1 MAARATATEFVDLQ
15 VQLRRST
22 GLRPQ
27 FPIFFS
33 MPMSYILQPWQL
45 LLMILAS
52 WVHREQQKVIEF
64 YQA

>member
-15 VQLRRST
+15 VQLRHGT
-22 GLRPQ
+22 GLRQQ
-27 FPIFFS
+27 FPISFGV
-33 MPMSYILQPWQL
+33 PMSYILQPWQL